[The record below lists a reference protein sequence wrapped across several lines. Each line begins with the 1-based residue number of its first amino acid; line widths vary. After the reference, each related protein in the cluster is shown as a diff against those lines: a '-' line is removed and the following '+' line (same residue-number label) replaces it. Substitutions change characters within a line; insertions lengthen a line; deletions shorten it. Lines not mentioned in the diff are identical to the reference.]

1 MPQAVIQLPLYMPI
15 RGMIFLKIIYLDPA
29 TAPTPLLQVNK
40 GPVDYITHEA
50 RYSLSEEKL
59 IRQQV
64 SAATEVSEVNDDLR
78 LSTDKS
84 LCLSPCPLRPST

>member
-1 MPQAVIQLPLYMPI
+1 MHLLILIIQV
-15 RGMIFLKIIYLDPA
+15 D
-29 TAPTPLLQVNK
+29 K

-64 SAATEVSEVNDDLR
+64 RQEMSY
-78 LSTDKS
+78 KHH
-84 LCLSPCPLRPST
+84 